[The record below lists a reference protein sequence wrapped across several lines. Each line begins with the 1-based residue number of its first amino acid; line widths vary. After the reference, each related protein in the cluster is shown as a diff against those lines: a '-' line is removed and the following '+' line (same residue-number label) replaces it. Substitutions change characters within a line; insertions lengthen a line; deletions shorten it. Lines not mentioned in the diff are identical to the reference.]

1 MMNLK
6 TLRIIAASI
15 MTAALLTSACTEEG
29 GDETNGESNEAVQ
42 ELQSACR
49 TLETQADCSGYPSVE
64 DEASG
69 VTYWCSWSGWVPVSL
84 DGDTCVLGEPSGS
97 CGVKSASEVGCA
109 GGIAY
114 SGAEGSIQ
122 LATSEGCDPGQTCDI
137 DESSGEVYEGPA
149 ECACII
155 SPEYQAL

>member
-1 MMNLK
+1 MMNQK
-6 TLRIIAASI
+6 NLRTIAARI
-15 MTAALLTSACTEEG
+15 MASALLTSACTEG
-29 GDETNGESNEAVQ
+29 DDETNEAVQ
-42 ELQSACR
+42 ELQSACP
-49 TLETQADCSGYPSVE
+49 TLETESACSDYPSVE
-64 DEASG
+64 DEANG

-114 SGAEGSIQ
+114 SEAEGSIQ
-122 LATSEGCDPGQTCDI
+122 LAISEGCAPDQTCNI
-137 DESSGEVYEGPA
+137 DANSGEVYEGPA